1 MKIAN
6 KYGSTFLQYVDI
18 DIKQG
23 QNIKV
28 GEISWEILFL
38 LRAILSKSYSKMDF
52 LSSKASV

>member
-1 MKIAN
+1 MVQLI
-6 KYGSTFLQYVDI
+6 YVDI